1 MLAAF
6 LFGIGASGLLLLAT
20 AEQRSWGPFQPPAQP
35 PAVQRVVVYDVSP
48 SIHPPA
54 LHDLFTGIAGE
65 ALVQAVVAQAT
76 EEPAAPA
83 AEVEPEPTPIP
94 PLRVF
99 GVSSN
104 DPGVSAAASTPT
116 PIVLRFGIAAD
127 SAPEATETPTA
138 GETPAAS
145 PEP

>member
-20 AEQRSWGPFQPPAQP
+20 AEQRSWGPFHPPG
-35 PAVQRVVVYDVSP
+35 VQRVVVYDFSP
-48 SIHPPA
+48 PIPPPA
-54 LHDLFTGIAGE
+54 LHGLFTGIAGE

-83 AEVEPEPTPIP
+83 AEGEPEPTPIP

-116 PIVLRFGIAAD
+116 PIMLRFGIAAD